1 MSENAIFICPYV
13 SMNCGYYLRTSSRV
27 LSGNTYNFICE
38 QKPNMEIFIAP
49 FAERHY
55 FSKEFVSYPEYK
67 KKLAIYNKYIQSQ
80 HHNAIGHDVQNI
92 KKNDTYSDLGLL
104 KLLEIFGDSV
114 DLEK

>member
-67 KKLAIYNKYIQSQ
+67 EKLVLYRKYIKSQ
-80 HHNAIGHDVQNI
+80 QQQQQHNAI
-92 KKNDTYSDLGLL
+92 KKSSTSSDLGLL
-104 KLLEIFGDSV
+104 KLMEIFGEHV
-114 DLEK
+114 ELA

>member
-67 KKLAIYNKYIQSQ
+67 EKLAIYNKHMRS
-80 HHNAIGHDVQNI
+80 NQNSCI
-92 KKNDTYSDLGLL
+92 KKCDTISSELSLV
-104 KLLEIFGDSV
+104 KIMEIFGESRSS
-114 DLEK
+114 